1 MSFALLIKVSST
13 LLSIKFNYSFVFM
26 GAGVVGVCPGV
37 LKMDFSFDPK
47 DTPERGEVD
56 RRSYASQKGLIS
68 RLYKANYRGAK

>member
-1 MSFALLIKVSST
+1 
-13 LLSIKFNYSFVFM
+13 M